1 MRIARVRHYDSGM
14 RTVEVALEHRIAQ
27 WAERR
32 GVMLTMVR
40 DGDDI
45 VIDFERAE
53 SATWFALE
61 FSRAD

>member
-1 MRIARVRHYDSGM
+1 MRIARVRHYESGM
-14 RTVEVALEHRIAQ
+14 RTVEVDLEHRIRQ

-32 GVMLTMVR
+32 GVKLSMVR

-45 VIDFERAE
+45 VIDFDQPR

-61 FSRAD
+61 FSRAT